1 MNTNNLKEEV
11 QTLLD
16 EADSDILRDFF
27 NSDAPSK
34 DCRYVYISDCAESF
48 LQKELELSINHA
60 HVDSFGGEG
69 EGERFWSVYKFTK
82 GNESVYVKFD
92 GSYQSYNGSEYDE
105 FYFVE
110 PKEVTRIEYV

>member
-1 MNTNNLKEEV
+1 MNTNNLKEQV
-11 QTLLD
+11 AVLLA
-16 EADSDILRDFF
+16 EADSEILRHFF
-27 NSDAPSK
+27 NSDAPSEG
-34 DCRYVYISDCAESF
+34 CGYNSDCTEDF
-48 LQKELELSINHA
+48 LQKELESSIKHE

-69 EGERFWSVYKFTK
+69 EGEMYWSVYKFTK
-82 GNESVYVKFD
+82 GNDAVYVKFD